1 MSAAGVPVVAPSLLS
16 ADFLRL
22 GEHVGQVASA
32 DWLHYDVMDGHY
44 VPDVSFGE
52 PVLRQLR
59 ATTRQVLDVHLMV
72 ANPDACW
79 ERWLEA
85 GADVLTF
92 HVEAAT
98 HARRIVDGIHAR
110 GRMAG
115 VAINPGTPVSALSAL
130 VGCADLVLVM
140 SVSPGFGGQAF
151 IEDTWGRL
159 AELRGLCADRGA
171 SPLVEVDGGVS
182 AANAGRLA
190 AAGVNVL
197 VAGSSVF
204 GVDDPARAVEELR
217 AAALEASMPS

>member
-1 MSAAGVPVVAPSLLS
+1 MSGNVLVAPSLLS

-22 GEHVGQVASA
+22 GEHVRQVACA

-59 ATTRQVLDVHLMV
+59 ETTSLPIDVHLMV
-72 ANPDACW
+72 TNPDACW
-79 ERWLEA
+79 ERWLDA

-98 HARRIVDGIHAR
+98 HARRIVDGIH
-110 GRMAG
+110 GRDKKAG
-115 VAINPGTPVSALSAL
+115 VAINPGTPISALSAL
-130 VGCADLVLVM
+130 VGCVDLVLMM
-140 SVSPGFGGQAF
+140 SVNPGLGGQAF
-151 IEDTWGRL
+151 IEDTWARL
-159 AELRGLCADRGA
+159 AELTELCEARGA

-182 AANAGRLA
+182 SANAGRLA
-190 AAGVNVL
+190 AAGVDVL

-204 GVDDPARAVEELR
+204 GAPDPTQAMGDIR
-217 AAALEASMPS
+217 AAALEELEVG

>member
-1 MSAAGVPVVAPSLLS
+1 MDENVLVVPSLLS
-16 ADFLRL
+16 ADFLQL
-22 GEHVGQVASA
+22 GEHLRQVAGA
-32 DWLHYDVMDGHY
+32 DWLHFDVMDGHY

-52 PVLRQLR
+52 PVLRRLCG
-59 ATTRQVLDVHLMV
+59 ATDLPLDVHLMV
-72 ANPDACW
+72 TNPDACW
-79 ERWLEA
+79 ERWLDA

-98 HARRIVDGIHAR
+98 HARRIVDGIHGR
-110 GRMAG
+110 GRKAG

-130 VGCADLVLVM
+130 VGCVDLVLVM
-140 SVSPGFGGQAF
+140 SVNPGFGGQIF

-159 AELRGLCADRGA
+159 AELRALCEARAA

-190 AAGVNVL
+190 AAGANVL

-204 GVDDPARAVEELR
+204 GDDNPAGAVEKIR
-217 AAALEASMPS
+217 MAACKGLEKR